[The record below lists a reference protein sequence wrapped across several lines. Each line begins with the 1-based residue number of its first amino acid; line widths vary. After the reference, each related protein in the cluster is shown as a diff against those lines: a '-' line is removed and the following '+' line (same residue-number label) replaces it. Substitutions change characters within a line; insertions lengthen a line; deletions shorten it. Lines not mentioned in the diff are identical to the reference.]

1 LFLTINN
8 LSFNKTGR
16 KMDNKF
22 KAGVLTISDKG
33 SRGERVDESGDL
45 AVEMLGHNGFVVT
58 EKEIVP
64 DSIEAISSP

>member
-1 LFLTINN
+1 
-8 LSFNKTGR
+8 
-16 KMDNKF
+16 MDNKF